1 MLANIRTDIL
11 SLVFS
16 VLLLSV
22 ATAQPQFKRIAVFEH
37 PADGPRRI
45 TGGREVEFSD
55 NGTKLIA
62 AYYGSKAQLYDLEDL
77 SAVTTAIP
85 TAGDGEIGFVNND
98 IAYTADWTTLR
109 LWDTGTGKRIG
120 IPMPHE
126 LREDTIISPAIGP
139 EGKMLATRS
148 TMQSVQLWNVTKRRQ
163 KGKKFQYPN
172 EVGSIRFTDDG
183 KFLLVR
189 AGSSIYAIDTDSQEQ
204 VVGPINSGW
213 RYYHFAQTQFLLTS
227 EQAGDGPH
235 QLVIRSTQEAGWPE
249 KHRFDLPG
257 KLMRLVALNDGQV
270 FLQAQ
275 QKNYRPAMSV
285 FSLANPE
292 ERSEVPTE
300 SDRAFGMV
308 VPDDKRL
315 WICSNIRDISCQL
328 FGETGTLWQK
338 PVPASGYDQK
348 LSALDNE
355 HFIIR
360 NKQEKFG
367 VYKISDG
374 SQVWSQEG
382 VTRFSVADGK
392 LAICN
397 RKGVEIWQ
405 YK

>member
-1 MLANIRTDIL
+1 MLANKRTGIS
-11 SLVFS
+11 SLAFS
-16 VLLLSV
+16 VLLFSI
-22 ATAQPQFKRIAVFEH
+22 ATAQPQFERIAVFEH
-37 PADGPRRI
+37 PTDGARRI
-45 TGGREVEFSD
+45 TGGREVAFSE

-62 AYYGSKAQLYDLEDL
+62 AFYGSKARIYDLRDM
-77 SAVTTAIP
+77 SAVTKAIS
-85 TAGDGEIGFVNND
+85 TAGDGEIGFVNDD

-120 IPMPHE
+120 IPMAHE

-163 KGKKFQYPN
+163 KGKEFQYPN
-172 EVGSIRFTDDG
+172 EVGSIRFTSDG
-183 KFLLVR
+183 KYLLVR
-189 AGSSIYAIDTDSQEQ
+189 AGSSIYGIDTGSHEQ

-213 RYYHFAQTQFLLTS
+213 RYYHVAQSQLLVTT
-227 EQAGDGPH
+227 EQTGDGPH

-249 KHRFDLPG
+249 NHRIDLPG

-270 FLQAQ
+270 FLQTQ
-275 QKNYRPAMSV
+275 TKNYRPAMSI
-285 FSLANPE
+285 FSLENPE
-292 ERSEVPTE
+292 ERSEVPTD

-315 WICSNIRDISCQL
+315 WVCSNIRNISCQL
-328 FGETGTLWQK
+328 FGESEPMWQK
-338 PVPASGYDQK
+338 PVPASGFDQK
-348 LSALDNE
+348 LSAFDND

-360 NKQEKFG
+360 DKHDRFG

-382 VTRFSVADGK
+382 VMRFSVADGK

-397 RKGVEIWQ
+397 HTGVEIWQ